1 MSVVLALF
9 VVKLFFALFLGE
21 SISVAVYVFFFS
33 PASEETVAIFFFVV
47 VAGLVLIS
55 RDCPH
60 SVKKVTSLQPGGIS
74 KQQKEI
80 FFSCFGCTKKIE
92 EKRHCYVKQTAVA

>member
-21 SISVAVYVFFFS
+21 SISVAVYIFFS
-33 PASEETVAIFFFVV
+33 PTSEETVAIFFVV

-60 SVKKVTSLQPGGIS
+60 SVKRVTSLQPGGKL

-80 FFSCFGCTKKIE
+80 FFSCFGCTKKTE
-92 EKRHCYVKQTAVA
+92 EKRHCYIKQTAVA